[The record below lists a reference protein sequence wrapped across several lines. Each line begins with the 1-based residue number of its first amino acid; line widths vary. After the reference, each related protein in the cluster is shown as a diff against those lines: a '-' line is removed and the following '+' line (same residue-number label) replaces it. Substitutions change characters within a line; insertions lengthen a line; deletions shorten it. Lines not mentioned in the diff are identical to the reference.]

1 MKKGENAIF
10 TIPLEL
16 AYGESGSPPTIPPN
30 TIAKGKKWNNPK
42 DLAEVLVKYETLLE
56 DGTVISKFY
65 GVEFTVKDRFLCPA
79 LPKVVKTMKKREKAL
94 LTMKPQYGFG
104 DSNFDF
110 HSIVN
115 DIF

>member
-65 GVEFTVKDRFLCPA
+65 GVEFTVKDSC
-79 LPKVVKTMKKREKAL
+79 KNDEEEGEGVVDYETSM
-94 LTMKPQYGFG
+94 
-104 DSNFDF
+104 
-110 HSIVN
+110 
-115 DIF
+115 